1 MLNDELI
8 EKYPFLKLLLER
20 DPTWLDSAVSAEEAS
35 RLTGVSVDSLARYRS
50 RGGGPH
56 FLRPRVHGQEL
67 RIVRYFRRDLF
78 EWLLS
83 GGRLENTFDDR

>member
-1 MLNDELI
+1 MSKNIIDQ
-8 EKYPFLKLLLER
+8 YPFLKLLLER

-50 RGGGPH
+50 RGGGPY
-56 FLRPRVHGQEL
+56 FLRPRVEGQEL